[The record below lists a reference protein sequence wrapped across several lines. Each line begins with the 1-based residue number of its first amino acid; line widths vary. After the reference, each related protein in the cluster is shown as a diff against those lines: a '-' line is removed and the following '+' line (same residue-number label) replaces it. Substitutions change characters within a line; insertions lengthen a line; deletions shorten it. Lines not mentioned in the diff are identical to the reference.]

1 MEELV
6 KTEEIQKAKEKIGG
20 LLEEL
25 KKEITG
31 QTLVIRN
38 IMTCL
43 VAQGTCVVGRDAGT
57 CEDFT
62 RKVDCA
68 EYRFIF

>member
-31 QTLVIRN
+31 QI
-38 IMTCL
+38 
-43 VAQGTCVVGRDAGT
+43 GRAH
-57 CEDFT
+57 
-62 RKVDCA
+62 V
-68 EYRFIF
+68 